1 MINDNVQIRSR
12 IYRIRIL
19 IEFNGMIPRRFL
31 TFGMYEVDY
40 VKTIGNEP
48 MVKVKGLNDVFLG
61 DNFLS
66 PMRGYRFNLP
76 DFLTEYNEVIQNAK
90 SIITSTFQDDI
101 VKRVES
107 LTKLKQLQEKIRR
120 AIFEPE
126 VIEPVTITEY
136 LS

>member
-1 MINDNVQIRSR
+1 MINDDVRLRSR

-19 IEFNGMIPRRFL
+19 IEFKGLVQHRFL
-31 TFGMYEVDY
+31 SFAMYEVDY
-40 VKTIGNEP
+40 VKNIGNEP

-61 DNFLS
+61 DNFFS
-66 PMRGYRFNLP
+66 PIRGYMFNLP
-76 DFLTEYNEVIQNAK
+76 DFLMEYHKVIQDAK
-90 SIITSTFQDDI
+90 SIIANTCQDDI

-126 VIEPVTITEY
+126 VIEPVTLTEY
-136 LS
+136 LF